1 MPASKARLTGLDWLQ
16 LLASLIAG
24 GLVGELALLVGVR
37 IVLEPRMV
45 NETALRL
52 SRQVELV
59 EMVLQYSKPDQ
70 LPASVVVRPNTEMS
84 EWQTRPINRF
94 DRLVEESMRRD
105 FRLDRKLL
113 ADQPPLVE
121 PGGGYWVRLNAA
133 NVKQD
138 APLWLHRSILLSS
151 SIWYLPLLRILVM
164 AIGGLGGLVLFLR
177 LKIERPLSL
186 MLRQLSEQ
194 DTTGTLPLL
203 PEKGISPIR
212 LLSLRINRLLE
223 RINNTA
229 RARRQLLHGLT
240 HDLGGPHA
248 RLMLRTEILC
258 ECLNDEPAEIA
269 KAMALDLE
277 RLSGLTQ
284 QLALLGEQELPPDH
298 RQACALDDLCGRIAA
313 SHPSKLIRL
322 RVPRLLVELDPDGL
336 ERALNNLI
344 DNALEYGAPPVEIS
358 AVRRGDS
365 VLLRVDDHGRGIPSE
380 TLLAMPG
387 PSRSNDRQRQ
397 RHSGLGLAIVER
409 FCLDHHGRLSL
420 LRAPGGGLRAELRL
434 PTLMHQTS
442 GSATSAQTI

>member
-1 MPASKARLTGLDWLQ
+1 MT
-16 LLASLIAG
+16 
-24 GLVGELALLVGVR
+24 
-37 IVLEPRMV
+37 
-45 NETALRL
+45 
-52 SRQVELV
+52 
-59 EMVLQYSKPDQ
+59 
-70 LPASVVVRPNTEMS
+70 
-84 EWQTRPINRF
+84 EWQTRPPKRF
-94 DRLVEESMRRD
+94 DRLVQGAMLSE
-105 FRLDRKLL
+105 FRLERELL
-113 ADQPPLVE
+113 ADQPPLVD
-121 PGGGYWVRLNAA
+121 PGGGYWVKLNALA
-133 NVKQD
+133 ARDQ
-138 APLWLHRSILLSS
+138 PLWLHRSVRLSS
-151 SIWYLPLLRILVM
+151 SIWYLPLLRILAI

-186 MLRQLSEQ
+186 MLRRLSEQ
-194 DTTGTLPLL
+194 DSTGPLALL
-203 PEKGISPIR
+203 PEEGITPIR

-258 ECLNDEPAEIA
+258 ERLSDEPAEIA
-269 KAMALDLE
+269 QAMALDLE
-277 RLSGLTQ
+277 RLSALTD
-284 QLALLGEQELPPDH
+284 QLALLGEQELPPDR

-313 SHPSKLIRL
+313 SHPSRLIRL

-344 DNALEYGAPPVEIS
+344 DNALEYGAPPVDIS
-358 AVRRGDS
+358 AVRRGDT

-409 FCLDHHGRLSL
+409 FCLDHQGRLSL
-420 LRAPGGGLRAELRL
+420 LQAPGGGLRAELRL
-434 PTLMHQTS
+434 PSML
-442 GSATSAQTI
+442 